1 MTSGF
6 VITVK
11 IRLFNEEFNTE
22 LKNFSK
28 TFKNIKENI
37 FSVTSNYFVNDLIK
51 FSNNYVTFCVSLVTF
66 SGLWKTRGIRFT
78 KVVDLTQPWK

>member
-6 VITVK
+6 VITVT

-51 FSNNYVTFCVSLVTF
+51 FSNNYVTFCVSLVIF